1 MNKSVHIGIT
11 ILIMLIVTRFL
22 IRIVDATV
30 QIDNDIGMLLLLVV
44 AVNAAIGLVSRRLYQ
59 RRSRR

>member
-30 QIDNDIGMLLLLVV
+30 QIGNDIGMLLLL
-44 AVNAAIGLVSRRLYQ
+44 AVMVDAVIALISHKLYQ

>member
-30 QIDNDIGMLLLLVV
+30 QIGNDIGMLLLFAIMVD
-44 AVNAAIGLVSRRLYQ
+44 AVIALISHKLYQ

>member
-30 QIDNDIGMLLLLVV
+30 QIGNDIGMLLLF
-44 AVNAAIGLVSRRLYQ
+44 AVMVDAVIALISYKLYQ

>member
-11 ILIMLIVTRFL
+11 ILIMLVVTRFL

-44 AVNAAIGLVSRRLYQ
+44 AVNTAIGLVSRRLYQ

>member
-11 ILIMLIVTRFL
+11 ILIMLVVTRFL

-30 QIDNDIGMLLLLVV
+30 QIGNDIGMLLLL
-44 AVNAAIGLVSRRLYQ
+44 AVMVDAVIALISHKLYQ